1 MIAIA
6 ASFMPGLAV
15 IFTAGDG
22 IRYAAMRPVILDEK
36 HSGRHSGWK
45 FDPLC
50 GLFPLFGI
58 ALKYKTRRNG
68 GSKISH
74 FFNSHFFN
82 SHFFNSHFF
91 NSHFCLYTRRA
102 SEPAHCGC
110 SPTNPANVVGLY
122 CSKPCQAD

>member
-50 GLFPLFGI
+50 GTFSAYLGPSKNTKPAEMAGQKSHTSLIRTSVIRTSLIHTSASTPGEHPSLFTV
-58 ALKYKTRRNG
+58 AARR
-68 GSKISH
+68 
-74 FFNSHFFN
+74 
-82 SHFFNSHFF
+82 
-91 NSHFCLYTRRA
+91 R
-102 SEPAHCGC
+102 
-110 SPTNPANVVGLY
+110 NPANVIGLY
-122 CSKPCQAD
+122 CSKGCQGD